1 MSSLFTNS
9 NTNILDQLSGYNSD
23 TLDTYIKTINHQ
35 IEEQK
40 QLNNLLKKENYE
52 ETIQDI
58 KTFIERNKTTI
69 SYQLQDLKDKVT
81 ELKQLIAENHDLEH
95 SENKY
100 DELLVSD
107 EYKEVAD
114 DLHTIKKLRE
124 EITLFLSDQ
133 GIVLPRF

>member
-52 ETIQDI
+52 ETIQ
-58 KTFIERNKTTI
+58 
-69 SYQLQDLKDKVT
+69 
-81 ELKQLIAENHDLEH
+81 
-95 SENKY
+95 
-100 DELLVSD
+100 
-107 EYKEVAD
+107 
-114 DLHTIKKLRE
+114 
-124 EITLFLSDQ
+124 
-133 GIVLPRF
+133 

>member
-9 NTNILDQLSGYNSD
+9 NTNIIDQLSGYNSD
-23 TLDTYIKTINHQ
+23 TLDTYIKTINYQ

-40 QLNNLLKKENYE
+40 QLNKLLKRENYE

-58 KTFIERNKTTI
+58 KTFIERNKSTI
-69 SYQLQDLKDKVT
+69 SYQLQDLKDKVA
-81 ELKQLIAENHDLEH
+81 ELKHLVAENHDLEY

-100 DELLVSD
+100 EELLESS

-133 GIVLPRF
+133 GVVLPRF

>member
-1 MSSLFTNS
+1 MNSLFSNS

-35 IEEQK
+35 IKEQK

-52 ETIQDI
+52 ETIQNI
-58 KTFIERNKTTI
+58 KTFIERNKSTI

-81 ELKQLIAENHDLEH
+81 ELKQLVAENHDLEY

-100 DELLVSD
+100 EELLVSD